1 MLRSWLSKLQR
12 LPREQ
17 PLTPRQLLQPQ
28 KLLGSSLVKLLK
40 QQPLMRV
47 QRLTLRLR
55 QPVLQMM
62 LQLPLRS
69 PRMMH
74 QYRLVMH

>member
-1 MLRSWLSKLQR
+1 
-12 LPREQ
+12 
-17 PLTPRQLLQPQ
+17 
-28 KLLGSSLVKLLK
+28 VKLLK

-69 PRMMH
+69 LPMMH
-74 QYRLVMH
+74 QYQLVMH